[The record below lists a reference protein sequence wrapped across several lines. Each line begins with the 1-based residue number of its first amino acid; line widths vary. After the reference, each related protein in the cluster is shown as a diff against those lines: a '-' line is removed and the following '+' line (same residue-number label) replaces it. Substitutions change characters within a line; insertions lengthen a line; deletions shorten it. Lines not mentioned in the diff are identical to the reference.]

1 MSALQTMQVRELR
14 LSLFED
20 AVRKDLADIGDEL
33 VQRKKMGGG
42 RSVKEKHIDDSWLL
56 VGAIKKC
63 ECVPRILL
71 KNGKRAR
78 NDLLKSQA
86 KLREK
91 RNEECQTTD
100 VSKNVRNDALDKMED
115 DDGQGV
121 AVRMLGGARPGAD
134 YMLGGASRLSAD
146 RMLAEDV
153 DGNAGQELT
162 CKSHGEGD
170 IGAQSTDCQ
179 DAVFRSTVVESINA
193 LREEVANLRS
203 EFTQIKKWGALL
215 LCIMLEAS
223 CAHCMLEFRR
233 AGLRLVT

>member
-1 MSALQTMQVRELR
+1 M
-14 LSLFED
+14 
-20 AVRKDLADIGDEL
+20 
-33 VQRKKMGGG
+33 QRKKMGGG

-233 AGLRLVT
+233 ADLRLVT

>member
-1 MSALQTMQVRELR
+1 MR
-14 LSLFED
+14 
-20 AVRKDLADIGDEL
+20 
-33 VQRKKMGGG
+33 RKKMGGG

-56 VGAIKKC
+56 VGVIKKC

-170 IGAQSTDCQ
+170 VGAQSADCQ

-193 LREEVANLRS
+193 LREEVVNLRS

-233 AGLRLVT
+233 AAERRLEGSHFTAPVEGTGRKSQKLWVSQTAD

>member
-1 MSALQTMQVRELR
+1 
-14 LSLFED
+14 
-20 AVRKDLADIGDEL
+20 
-33 VQRKKMGGG
+33 MGGG

-115 DDGQGV
+115 DDGQGI
-121 AVRMLGGARPGAD
+121 AVRMLGRARPGAD

-146 RMLAEDV
+146 RILAEDV

-162 CKSHGEGD
+162 CKSHREGD
-170 IGAQSTDCQ
+170 VGAQSADCQ

-203 EFTQIKKWGALL
+203 EFTQIKKLGGSASVHHARGKLCTLYVRVPESWLRLL
-215 LCIMLEAS
+215 KE
-223 CAHCMLEFRR
+223 
-233 AGLRLVT
+233 GLRGLISLLQWRVPVENLRSCG

>member
-1 MSALQTMQVRELR
+1 M
-14 LSLFED
+14 
-20 AVRKDLADIGDEL
+20 
-33 VQRKKMGGG
+33 QRKKMGGG

-134 YMLGGASRLSAD
+134 YVGRG
-146 RMLAEDV
+146 
-153 DGNAGQELT
+153 
-162 CKSHGEGD
+162 
-170 IGAQSTDCQ
+170 
-179 DAVFRSTVVESINA
+179 
-193 LREEVANLRS
+193 
-203 EFTQIKKWGALL
+203 
-215 LCIMLEAS
+215 
-223 CAHCMLEFRR
+223 
-233 AGLRLVT
+233 